1 MAIRLLDRVA
11 TLLKADAHGV
21 IESLEERS
29 LLLKQHV
36 REAEIEIDRKRARLE
51 AVREEEKRLG
61 EALARRAEEI
71 RSLDEDIA
79 LALAGGKDDLARF
92 AIRRL
97 LPRRGE
103 VKVLQAQLE
112 QRHAECGAL
121 AERLEAQ
128 EEQLEGLRTRVRAE
142 LALGCEAAPVP
153 AWVSEPVVADEEV
166 ELELMRRRGEGRET
180 RDEGRGTRGAG
191 RGRTQR

>member
-1 MAIRLLDRVA
+1 MSIRLFDRIA

-36 REAEIEIDRKRARLE
+36 REAEMELDRKRARLE
-51 AVREEEKRLG
+51 MVREEGKRLG
-61 EALARRAEEI
+61 EALVRREEDI
-71 RSLDEDIA
+71 RSLDEDVR

-103 VKVLQAQLE
+103 VKALRAQLE
-112 QRHAECGAL
+112 QRDNESRAL
-121 AERLEAQ
+121 ADRLKQQ
-128 EEQLEGLRTRVRAE
+128 EEQLDGLRARVRAE
-142 LALGCEAAPVP
+142 LALGCEPSAVASWIP
-153 AWVSEPVVADEEV
+153 ETIVADEEV
-166 ELELMRRRGEGRET
+166 ELELMRRRRSEGGE
-180 RDEGRGTRGAG
+180 AK
-191 RGRTQR
+191 